1 MKGRGQE
8 ISQLIPVLNRQ
19 YTGTEPDQSA
29 KKSDRHPL
37 SEKDP
42 EDLVHFG
49 SQSLHH
55 ADVARL
61 LDRRGDQS
69 AHDTESRYH
78 DDEEKDKKHRG
89 PLHANGVQIF
99 LVSVNPSRRLQR
111 RLENSAET
119 LFHRYHS
126 EWVTARLNRDEMH
139 RIAQLIELLSD
150 MERNQH
156 IVGIV

>member
-1 MKGRGQE
+1 MKGREQK
-8 ISQLIPVLNRQ
+8 IYQLFRVLNRQ

-55 ADVARL
+55 AHVARL

-69 AHDTESRYH
+69 AHDPQSRH
-78 DDEEKDKKHRG
+78 PPDEQKATKHLH
-89 PLHANGVQIF
+89 PPHAN
-99 LVSVNPSRRLQR
+99 P
-111 RLENSAET
+111 
-119 LFHRYHS
+119 FHYS
-126 EWVTARLNRDEMH
+126 PPP
-139 RIAQLIELLSD
+139 
-150 MERNQH
+150 
-156 IVGIV
+156 

>member
-1 MKGRGQE
+1 M
-8 ISQLIPVLNRQ
+8 PVLSRQ
-19 YTGTEPDQSA
+19 YTGTEPDESA
-29 KKSDRHPL
+29 TTPDRHPL

-61 LDRRGDQS
+61 FDRRGDQS

-78 DDEEKDKKHRG
+78 DNEEKDKEHRG
-89 PLHANGVQIF
+89 PLHANGVEIF

-119 LFHRYHS
+119 LFHGYHS
-126 EWVTARLNRDEMH
+126 KWVTSRLNPNEMH
-139 RIAQLIELLSD
+139 RIAQPLELLSD
-150 MERNQH
+150 MEP
-156 IVGIV
+156 

>member
-1 MKGRGQE
+1 M
-8 ISQLIPVLNRQ
+8 PVLSRQ

-69 AHDTESRYH
+69 AHDTESRYQ

-99 LVSVNPSRRLQR
+99 LVSVNPRRRLQR
-111 RLENSAET
+111 RLQNTADT
-119 LFHRYHS
+119 FFYPHHS
-126 EWVTARLNRDEMH
+126 H
-139 RIAQLIELLSD
+139 SLSP
-150 MERNQH
+150 RPH
-156 IVGIV
+156 